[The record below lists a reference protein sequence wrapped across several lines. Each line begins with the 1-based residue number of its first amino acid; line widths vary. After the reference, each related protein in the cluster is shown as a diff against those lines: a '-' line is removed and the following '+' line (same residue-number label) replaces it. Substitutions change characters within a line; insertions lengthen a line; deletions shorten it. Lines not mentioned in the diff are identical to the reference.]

1 MTNKVSIYLITYK
14 NFIFLKNNQTSFSQ
28 QKFRQF

>member
-14 NFIFLKNNQTSFSQ
+14 NFIFLKNNQTSISR
-28 QKFRQF
+28 QKIRQF

>member
-14 NFIFLKNNQTSFSQ
+14 NFIFFENNQTSISR
-28 QKFRQF
+28 QKIRQF